1 MSPERNE
8 SNPEE
13 RSLVRVARV
22 GRPHGIRGEV
32 TVQVFTDTPQSR
44 FIRGASFELASAG
57 ESLPGVSNRLT
68 LEAARWNKK
77 ILLLKF
83 AEISDRNAAE
93 ALRNSELFVLMDNTD
108 DVEEWYAADLIGLR
122 VHEEHQGGPEI
133 GKVTDLVTG
142 AAQDLLEVRVKD
154 GKQVLVPF
162 VEEIIPEID
171 IENRTIVITP
181 PPGLLELNQD

>member
-57 ESLPGVSNRLT
+57 ESPAVEASRLT
-68 LEAARWNKK
+68 LESARWNKK

-83 AEISDRNAAE
+83 AEISDRSAAE
-93 ALRNSELFVLMDNTD
+93 ALRNSELFAPMDDAD
-108 DVEEWYAADLIGLR
+108 DVEGWYAADLIGLR
-122 VHEEHQGGPEI
+122 VNEKHQGGLEV

-142 AAQDLLEVRVKD
+142 AAQDLLEVELTD
-154 GKQVLVPF
+154 GRQVLVPF

-171 IENRTIVITP
+171 IENGTIVITP